1 MIHSLITKLLGSKN
15 WYIDDT
21 PQIWR
26 GIVDDPHAFATW
38 DDVEYCLNN
47 PQFYDINF
55 IHKDNLDWVPIPKH
69 QRTWSVDSQDV
80 KDLIQAWK
88 DGHNLVINNFDS
100 GFTDKQE
107 LLKALEKRFEGRM
120 AFHIYAGYKG
130 CSSFRVHED
139 TSNNFIMQIEG
150 ETQWTVYKN
159 RCSNIIGPTELTS
172 QNVLD
177 EMIAQIEPAID
188 TMLTPGD
195 IIYIPAR
202 CYHQAKPSGK
212 RLSVSIPMQHMLPHL
227 KPVDR
232 KYYALPH

>member
-55 IHKDNLDWVPIPKH
+55 IHKDNLNWVPIQKH
-69 QRTWSVDSQDV
+69 QRTWSVDSQDT
-80 KDLIQAWK
+80 KDLIKAWK
-88 DGHNLVINNFDS
+88 DGHNIVINNFDS
-100 GFTDKQE
+100 GFEKKQRI
-107 LLKALEKRFEGRM
+107 LQQFEEMFDGRM
-120 AFHIYAGYKG
+120 AMHLYAGYKG

-139 TSNNFIMQIEG
+139 TANNFIIQIEG
-150 ETQWTVYKN
+150 STHWTVYKN
-159 RCSNIIGPTELTS
+159 RCSNIIKPQEMRSVEEFNDLVS
-172 QNVLD
+172 Q
-177 EMIAQIEPAID
+177 MEPAVD

-195 IIYIPAR
+195 MLYIPAR
-202 CYHQAKPSGK
+202 CYHQAQPDGK
-212 RLSVSIPMQHMLPHL
+212 RLSVSIPMQHMLPNF
-227 KPVDR
+227 KAFDR
-232 KYYALPH
+232 KYYELPH

>member
-26 GIVDDPHAFATW
+26 GVVENPHAFATW

-55 IHKDNLDWVPIPKH
+55 IDKDTLNWVPIPKH
-69 QRTWSVDSQDV
+69 QRTWSVDSQDT

-107 LLKALEKRFEGRM
+107 LLKALEKQFEGRM

-159 RCSNIIGPTELTS
+159 RCSNIIGPNELTS

-177 EMIAQIEPAID
+177 EMIAQMEPAID

>member
-26 GIVDDPHAFATW
+26 GIVEDPHAFATW

-55 IHKDNLDWVPIPKH
+55 IDKDTLNWVPIPKH
-69 QRTWSVDSQDV
+69 QRTWSVDSQDT
-80 KDLIQAWK
+80 KDLIKAWK

-100 GFTDKQE
+100 GFTDKQV
-107 LLKALEKRFEGRM
+107 LLQALEKQFEGRM

-159 RCSNIIGPTELTS
+159 RCAEIVKDFTINDKPDIIDTLE
-172 QNVLD
+172 V
-177 EMIAQIEPAID
+177 AID
-188 TMLTPGD
+188 TILKPGD
-195 IIYIPAR
+195 VIYIPPR
-202 CYHQAKPSGK
+202 TYHRASPSGK
-212 RLSVSIPMQHMLPHL
+212 RLSVSIPIQHGIEHM
-227 KPVDR
+227 KPKDR
-232 KYYALPH
+232 NWYKL